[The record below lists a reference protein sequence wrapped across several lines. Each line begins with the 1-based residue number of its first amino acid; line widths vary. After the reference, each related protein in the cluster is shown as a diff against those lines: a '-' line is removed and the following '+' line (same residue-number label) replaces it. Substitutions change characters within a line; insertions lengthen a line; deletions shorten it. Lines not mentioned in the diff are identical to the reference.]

1 MVVPAAK
8 RQVAGYLQQQHGLSQ
23 RRAAAL
29 VKLAPKVLR
38 YKHRRPDD
46 APVRS
51 RLREL
56 AQQRVRFGYRRLH
69 VLLRREGWIINRKKT
84 QRLYREEGLHLR
96 PKNKRRRVTS
106 NTRVLPSAP
115 TGPNQLWVLD
125 FVHDSLAGGRSFRA
139 LNIMDG
145 WSREA
150 LCIEAD
156 TSLTGKRVVRVLEEL
171 VQVRGKPQF
180 LQMDNGPEFRGLEVD
195 QWAYRNGVKL
205 HFIEPGKP
213 TQNGHIESFN
223 GKLRDE
229 CLNQE
234 WFTSLLHARV
244 VLQAWKNDYNT
255 VRPHSALNYLTPT
268 QWALNQAQ
276 LSTFD

>member
-1 MVVPAAK
+1 MVTPAAK
-8 RQVAGYLQQQHGLSQ
+8 RQVAGYLQEKHSLSQ
-23 RRAAAL
+23 RRAAKL
-29 VKLAPKVLR
+29 VRTAPRVLR
-38 YKHRRPDD
+38 YKSKRPSDEK
-46 APVRS
+46 ART
-51 RLREL
+51 RLCEL
-56 AQQRVRFGYRRLH
+56 AQERPRWGYRRLH
-69 VLLRREGWIINRKKT
+69 VLLRRQGVVLNRKKT
-84 QRLYREEGLHLR
+84 HRLYRQEKLHLR

-106 NTRVLPSAP
+106 SVRVAP
-115 TGPNQLWVLD
+115 PQLTGPNQMWVLD
-125 FVHDSLAGGRSFRA
+125 FVHDSLAGGRSFRT